1 MSNLMVLKNGTPG
14 KTDGEEIT
22 SLTIKNILNYYALE
36 SNSATVTSRNGVV
49 IPISLRTKPGYIASS
64 ITIKANS
71 SPNVYKGG
79 MLSWLSIRE
88 YSSLPTENEGWFHVN
103 DSGVLS
109 TVVNSTSNLTFLF
122 YISMAGSVSSL
133 PTNTPLFQISYQ
145 EDKV

>member
-1 MSNLMVLKNGTPG
+1 MVLKNGTPG

-22 SLTIKNILNYYALE
+22 SLTIKNILNSYALE
-36 SNSATVTSRNGVV
+36 GDSSTVTSRNGVV

-64 ITIKANS
+64 ITIQANS

-79 MLSWLSIRE
+79 ILTNPTDIRE
-88 YSSLPTENEGWFHVN
+88 YSSLPTKNEGWFQVE
-103 DSGVLS
+103 DSGALS

-122 YISMAGSVSSL
+122 YIFMVGSVSSL
-133 PTNTPLFQISYQ
+133 PTNTPLFKISYQ